1 MIDPETPSAETPD
14 ISPVAP
20 AKPPKK
26 KRGCLRWLLLFGLIS
41 IGGTIFYVNYWL
53 FHPIGEGP
61 AGPTVA
67 STAFEETWTERPV
80 VLLGF
85 GDSIIAGYGASPGKS
100 VFQRLVNNPEDEF
113 REMLGIS
120 LSAVLPNLSENNV
133 ALSGSTSL
141 EHLDILI
148 PKVHEYSED
157 VFGIVIATIG
167 GNAVIHMY
175 GRTPPREGAMYGT
188 TVEQA
193 RPWFKNFEVR
203 LNTILDEIASR
214 FPGGHQVFLADI
226 YDPTDGI
233 GDTRNA
239 GLPAWP
245 EGIKVLN
252 AYNEIIRRTCKQRD
266 DTTLITMHTEF
277 MGHGIHS
284 RQFWRSFY
292 HEDDPGYWYWDN
304 LEDPND
310 RGYDALRRLF
320 LNAMSEVLPE
330 QLKTPTEK
338 N

>member
-1 MIDPETPSAETPD
+1 
-14 ISPVAP
+14 
-20 AKPPKK
+20 
-26 KRGCLRWLLLFGLIS
+26 
-41 IGGTIFYVNYWL
+41 
-53 FHPIGEGP
+53 
-61 AGPTVA
+61 
-67 STAFEETWTERPV
+67 
-80 VLLGF
+80 
-85 GDSIIAGYGASPGKS
+85 
-100 VFQRLVNNPEDEF
+100 
-113 REMLGIS
+113 MLGIS

-148 PKVHEYSED
+148 PKVPEYSED

-167 GNAVIHMY
+167 GNDVIHMY

-226 YDPTDGI
+226 YDTTDGI

-304 LEDPND
+304 PND